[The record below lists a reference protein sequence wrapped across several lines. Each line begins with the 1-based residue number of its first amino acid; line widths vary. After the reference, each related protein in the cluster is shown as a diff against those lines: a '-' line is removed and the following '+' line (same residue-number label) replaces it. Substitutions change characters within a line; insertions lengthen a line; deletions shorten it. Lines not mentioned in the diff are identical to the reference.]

1 MNLNNILSQL
11 KNTGQSFLAT
21 SDAMALLEIRK
32 DHASHILS
40 RLEEAGHLVK
50 LKRGLWCFPEKT
62 VPYVA
67 AGLTTSPFPS
77 YISLQS
83 ALYHHGMISQIPG
96 TTYCVSVARTHMYRT
111 ALGDIS
117 VHHISEDF
125 FFGYYEDSNGA
136 KIASPEK
143 ALLDFFYLSPAKTG
157 LFRTLPELEIPGNF
171 SVRRARHMIDKLPAS
186 GRKSMLERKFL
197 AYFRKTRMVN

>member
-1 MNLNNILSQL
+1 MNLNNILFQL

-21 SDAMALLEIRK
+21 SDVMALLGIRK

-40 RLEEAGHLVK
+40 RLEAEGHLVK
-50 LKRGLWCFPEKT
+50 LKRGLWCFPGKT
-62 VPYVA
+62 SPYFVV
-67 AGLTTSPFPS
+67 GLVTSPFPS

-83 ALYHHGMISQIPG
+83 ALYLHGMISQISEM
-96 TTYCVSVARTHMYRT
+96 TYCVSVARTRLYRT
-111 ALGDIS
+111 DLGDIS

-143 ALLDFFYLSPAKTG
+143 ALLDFFYLSPAKTR
-157 LFRTLPELEIPGNF
+157 LFCILPELEIPKGF
-171 SVRRARHMIDKLPAS
+171 SVKRAIRMIDKLPAS
-186 GRKSMLERKFL
+186 RRKSILEGKFKDIL
-197 AYFRKTRMVN
+197 HKQ

>member
-1 MNLNNILSQL
+1 MNLNKILFQL

-21 SDAMALLEIRK
+21 SDAMALLDIRK

-50 LKRGLWCFPEKT
+50 LKRGIWCFPEKT
-62 VPYVA
+62 APYVA
-67 AGLTTSPFPS
+67 AGLVTSPFPS

-96 TTYCVSVARTHMYRT
+96 MTYCVSIARTHLYRT

-117 VHHISEDF
+117 THHISEDF
-125 FFGYYEDSNGA
+125 FFGYHEDSNGA

-157 LFRTLPELEIPGNF
+157 LFCTLPELEIPKKF
-171 SVRRARHMIDKLPAS
+171 SVKRAKHMINKLPAS
-186 GRKSMLERKFL
+186 RRKSILEGKFHDMLSVSSR
-197 AYFRKTRMVN
+197 V